1 MRLIFALA
9 AVLPLLAQ
17 ERPQSA
23 YPQTSSQTP
32 SSSYGTRLYGTA
44 SSGAQSGQPLDPA
57 MAAKVTL
64 GKKLFFDK
72 RMSADGQVAC
82 ASCHIPA
89 HGFAD
94 GRVRSP
100 GVFSREGKRHS
111 PSLIGRGFGTSQFW
125 DGRAATLE
133 EQVVEPIKNP
143 AEMGTTVEGA
153 VSRLRFDKA
162 YSDLTEDSL
171 TQSLASY
178 VRTIRSVDSPFD
190 RFLSGAPAGLSDLE
204 REGLRLFRDSARC
217 YICHSGDN
225 LTDEMFHNTG
235 VAWRDG
241 RIQDEGRAGITGNA
255 IHRGAFKTPTLRDVA
270 RRGPYMHDG
279 SISSLAE
286 VIDLYDR
293 GGIDRPS
300 RDNDIHPLNLQNGE
314 KADLI
319 VFLNTLSSAPRPYPV
334 PVLPR

>member
-1 MRLIFALA
+1 MLLWNFPPMRLIFALA

-44 SSGAQSGQPLDPA
+44 SSGDQSGQPLDPA

-255 IHRGAFKTPTLRDVA
+255 RTEEHT
-270 RRGPYMHDG
+270 
-279 SISSLAE
+279 AE
-286 VIDLYDR
+286 I
-293 GGIDRPS
+293 
-300 RDNDIHPLNLQNGE
+300 
-314 KADLI
+314 
-319 VFLNTLSSAPRPYPV
+319 
-334 PVLPR
+334 